1 MLRLATDED
10 FNNRIV
16 RGLIRR
22 QPNLDIIRVQDKGL
36 SGKEDPIILEWA
48 ANEGRVLLTHDVT
61 TMSRHALERI
71 NSDLSM
77 PGLFEVNQ
85 DLPIGRAIDEIFL
98 LVHCSLDDEWQGQI
112 RYLPLT

>member
-22 QPNLDIIRVQDKGL
+22 QPNVDIVRVQDKGL
-36 SGKEDPIILEWA
+36 RGKEDRIILEWA